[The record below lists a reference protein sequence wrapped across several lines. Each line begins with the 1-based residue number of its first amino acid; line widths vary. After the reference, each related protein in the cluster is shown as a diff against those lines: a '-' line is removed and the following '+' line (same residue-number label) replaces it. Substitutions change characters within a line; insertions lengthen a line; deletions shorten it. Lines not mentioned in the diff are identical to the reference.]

1 MAMKDDDL
9 ATMALA
15 LDAVSVALP
24 SPPDARER
32 VLAAARA
39 ARAPGGDAAL
49 PPIGAIESYRRTV
62 AAMDALLATLD
73 GAGWRRTVEPYGWTV
88 QGLVGHLV
96 AVDRYVATLLGAD
109 QLPFDPALESDH
121 RAMTLPWVEA
131 QQGRPPEAT
140 LDDWRSATATVL
152 AALDALAPTVLD
164 DDVSFHGITLRR
176 SSLLVLRTFEIWTHD
191 EDVRRSAG
199 LPLAAPEPARLALMS
214 GLAVRALP
222 LGLLLTGQTAVG
234 RTARIVLTGAGG
246 GSWLQ
251 PLGLD
256 EVAGEPEV
264 CIVADVVDFCRLAAQ
279 RLAADAI
286 DVDVEGDRGLAGA
299 VLVGAAVF
307 AA

>member
-1 MAMKDDDL
+1 MAMNDDEL

-15 LDAVSVALP
+15 LDAL
-24 SPPDARER
+24 SPAESAQPASRQR

-39 ARAPGGDAAL
+39 ARAPGGDAAR
-49 PPIGAIESYRRTV
+49 PPIGPVESYRRTV
-62 AAMDALLATLD
+62 AAMDTLLATVD
-73 GAGWRRTVEPYGWTV
+73 GSDWGCMVEPYGWSV

-96 AVDRYVATLLGAD
+96 AVDRYLATLLGAD
-109 QLPFDPALESDH
+109 SLVVDPALQSDH
-121 RAMTLPWVEA
+121 RAMTLPWVDA
-131 QQGRPPEAT
+131 QRGRPPAAT
-140 LDDWRSATATVL
+140 LDDWRSATASVL
-152 AALDALAPTVLD
+152 AALSSAVLD
-164 DDVSFHGITLRR
+164 DDVRFHGITLRL
-176 SSLLVLRTFEIWTHD
+176 SSLLVLRTFEIWTHE
-191 EDVRRSAG
+191 EDVRRSVG

-222 LGLLLTGQTAVG
+222 LGLLLTAQAGAG
-234 RTARIVLTGAGG
+234 RTAKIVLTGAGG

-256 EVAGEPEV
+256 EAPGEPDV

-286 DVDVEGDRGLAGA
+286 DTEVEGDRSLADA